1 LFEYPEAYM
10 LKVLGLMVVGILLAA
25 YGLYLVSTG
34 LPIIQLP
41 NVNWGMVGF
50 VLIIGS
56 AASFGTAFVASRFK

>member
-1 LFEYPEAYM
+1 MLEWSEVDM
-10 LKVLGLMVVGILLAA
+10 LKVLSLMVVGILLAA

-34 LPIIQLP
+34 FPIIQLP

-56 AASFGTAFVASRFK
+56 AASFGTAFVASKFR

>member
-1 LFEYPEAYM
+1 M
-10 LKVLGLMVVGILLAA
+10 LKVLSLMVVGILLAA

-34 LPIIQLP
+34 FPMIQLP

-56 AASFGTAFVASRFK
+56 AASFGTAFVASKFR

>member
-1 LFEYPEAYM
+1 M

-34 LPIIQLP
+34 FPIIQLP

-56 AASFGTAFVASRFK
+56 AASFGTAFVASKFK

>member
-1 LFEYPEAYM
+1 LLELPEVDM
-10 LKVLGLMVVGILLAA
+10 LKVLSLMVVGILLAA

-56 AASFGTAFVASRFK
+56 AASFGTAFVASKFR

>member
-1 LFEYPEAYM
+1 
-10 LKVLGLMVVGILLAA
+10 MVVGVLLAA

-34 LPIIQLP
+34 FPIIQLP